1 MSSLRVEPVVM
12 DSFGI
17 EPALVGDRHDQL
29 SVKLTGTGDMA
40 AAAPLGSYCKELQ
53 GEVKRLSLAAVEFD
67 IRALYFLNSS
77 CLKAFISFISR
88 LGTQGLRCKIQFV
101 TDARLGWQRRSLTAL
116 ERMSPELVSIVDT

>member
-1 MSSLRVEPVVM
+1 MSSLRVEPVVT

-17 EPALVGDRHDQL
+17 EPALRDDTL

-40 AAAPLGSYCKELQ
+40 AVAPLDMFLKDMQSEAL
-53 GEVKRLSLAAVEFD
+53 RLRVSAVEFD
-67 IRALYFLNSS
+67 VRALYFLNSS

-88 LGTQGLRCKIQFV
+88 LGSQGLRCKIQFL

-116 ERMSPELVSIVDT
+116 ERMSPELISIADT

>member
-1 MSSLRVEPVVM
+1 MSSLKVDSVVT

-17 EPALVGDRHDQL
+17 EPALRDDTL

-40 AAAPLGSYCKELQ
+40 AAAPLGSYFKTLQ
-53 GEVKRLSLAAVEFD
+53 AEVIRLSVSAVEFD
-67 IRALYFLNSS
+67 VRALYFLNSS

>member
-17 EPALVGDRHDQL
+17 EPALRDDTLG
-29 SVKLTGTGDMA
+29 VKLTGTGDMA
-40 AAAPLGSYCKELQ
+40 AVAPLDMFLKDMQSEAL
-53 GEVKRLSLAAVEFD
+53 RLRVSAVEFD
-67 IRALYFLNSS
+67 VRALYFLNSS

-88 LGTQGLRCKIQFV
+88 LGSQGLRCKIQFL

>member
-1 MSSLRVEPVVM
+1 MSSLRVEPIVT

-17 EPALVGDRHDQL
+17 EPALRDDTL

-40 AAAPLGSYCKELQ
+40 AVAPLDMFLKDMQSEAL
-53 GEVKRLSLAAVEFD
+53 RLRVSAVEFD
-67 IRALYFLNSS
+67 VRALYFLNSS

-88 LGTQGLRCKIQFV
+88 VGSQGLRCKIQFL

-116 ERMSPELVSIVDT
+116 ERMSPELISIADT